1 MYHFAV
7 ASYPGLW
14 GREKIGPGIH
24 CLCMCQI
31 FTEFCEN
38 RILSLCHLCCARFSR
53 NSVKI
58 GYYRYVI
65 CVMAWGSM

>member
-38 RILSLCHLCCARFSR
+38 RILSLWPGLVCNRMGVVCQYLHLEAPEATHTRCC
-53 NSVKI
+53 
-58 GYYRYVI
+58 
-65 CVMAWGSM
+65 